1 MLRVRRVSFDASGLP
16 VESTVATFL
25 ADRYRIVARVSRHS
39 LHAQDTP
46 RPPIG

>member
-1 MLRVRRVSFDASGLP
+1 MTPPACRSK
-16 VESTVATFL
+16 STVATFL